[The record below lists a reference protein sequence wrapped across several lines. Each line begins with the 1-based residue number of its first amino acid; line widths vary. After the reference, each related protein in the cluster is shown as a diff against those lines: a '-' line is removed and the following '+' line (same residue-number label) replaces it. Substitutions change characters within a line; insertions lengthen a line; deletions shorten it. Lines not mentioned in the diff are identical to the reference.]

1 MLVQNDVAPEKFAKE
16 NEGSIF
22 QKADP
27 MTGDRQI
34 SCIGTMNQKLPKD
47 AQEGGQGIPPES
59 GGHAA
64 RLNPTRQKFT
74 APTVRLGL

>member
-34 SCIGTMNQKLPKD
+34 SCIGMMNQKLPKD
-47 AQEGGQGIPPES
+47 AQEGGNEPQSFPEQQDSGEFVHLVISS
-59 GGHAA
+59 GG
-64 RLNPTRQKFT
+64 
-74 APTVRLGL
+74 G